1 MKTIS
6 FSLFISLFLTFSTN
20 AQEASQLTWTYTYLK
35 AESDQEDQL
44 KEFLISNWL
53 VMDSIAV
60 SQGLFKDYH
69 LLENLSEEATRD
81 WDFIVAVEYF
91 TRGTY
96 ADIQAQWQEIRK
108 SHKKVLINGKDFP
121 QLGRVVRS
129 EVLNRSN
136 HR

>member
-1 MKTIS
+1 
-6 FSLFISLFLTFSTN
+6 
-20 AQEASQLTWTYTYLK
+20 
-35 AESDQEDQL
+35 
-44 KEFLISNWL
+44 
-53 VMDSIAV
+53 MDSIAV
-60 SQGLFKDYH
+60 SQGLFKDYQ

-108 SHKKVLINGKDFP
+108 SHKKVLINGKDFS